1 MKTLKLSILL
11 VLTFTT
17 TSLFA
22 QSEASKY
29 SFEFN
34 VGPSLATQSLGNTD
48 LNMGL
53 GFEGTFTYRFMP
65 HLGVYAGWG
74 WNKFAADEQFE
85 GIEADFEETGYVFGL
100 EFKHP
105 FETSDISWLL
115 KAGGIYNHLEIE
127 NPDGDIVWDTG
138 HGLGFQLVAGI
149 EVPVGEKWSLTP
161 TVKFH
166 SLSREIDVN
175 GNTRDLDLRYLGLRV
190 GLVRSF

>member
-11 VLTFTT
+11 VLTFTA

-74 WNKFAADEQFE
+74 WNKFAADEQFV
-85 GIEADFEETGYVFGL
+85 GIEADFEEAGDVVRVKI
-100 EFKHP
+100 KHP
-105 FETSDISWLL
+105 VERSDISW
-115 KAGGIYNHLEIE
+115 
-127 NPDGDIVWDTG
+127 
-138 HGLGFQLVAGI
+138 
-149 EVPVGEKWSLTP
+149 
-161 TVKFH
+161 
-166 SLSREIDVN
+166 
-175 GNTRDLDLRYLGLRV
+175 
-190 GLVRSF
+190 